1 MSLHSARFLFNL
13 PSPIVFF
20 YHGENKIFH
29 QPALTSKIKKRIF
42 LLSLF
47 YQNNCLQKNL
57 INSIE
62 GHQPIPKSKIPD
74 GTSLTLPVFHQ
85 NLFLQIKNK
94 TQEDYTQPRVQYVK
108 AIATY
113 QVTIA
118 IKHNTLC
125 RIINTPIRQA

>member
-1 MSLHSARFLFNL
+1 MHCFLNILSTFFKKSYKVLVLSILNLRHMSLHSARFLFNL

-94 TQEDYTQPRVQYVK
+94 TQEDYTQPRV
-108 AIATY
+108 
-113 QVTIA
+113 
-118 IKHNTLC
+118 
-125 RIINTPIRQA
+125 